1 MQITSSLLS
10 AAAVAVLAGTA
21 NATPVTRRAAAGQV
35 VSQCVQ
41 PGLVALTFDD
51 GPFQFT
57 PQLLDILKQNDVKA
71 TFFVN
76 ANNFGNIE
84 TAPNPDTIRRM
95 RAEGHMVGSHTGTH
109 PDLQTISSADRQAQM
124 VQVEEATRRIDGFAP
139 RYMRAPYLSCQAD
152 CQADLGAL
160 GYVIVDTNLDSKDY
174 ENNTP
179 ETTHL
184 SAEKFNNELSA
195 DVGAN
200 SYIVLSHDV
209 HEQTV
214 VSLVQK
220 MIDTLKGKGYR
231 AVTVGEC
238 LGDAPENWYKA

>member
-1 MQITSSLLS
+1 M
-10 AAAVAVLAGTA
+10 
-21 NATPVTRRAAAGQV
+21 
-35 VSQCVQ
+35 
-41 PGLVALTFDD
+41 
-51 GPFQFT
+51 
-57 PQLLDILKQNDVKA
+57 KQNDVKA

-109 PDLQTISSADRQAQM
+109 PDLQTISTADRQAQM